1 MSDHSQAPALT
12 VRDDRCAAG
21 PRNACV
27 HTMGAVAS
35 LLPTQGRGEKG
46 VEEGKKEGV
55 RCFCIQTAG
64 RKKTVVKRLF
74 ESGIRSDHTDAV
86 PVLTRCSPCLPAARR
101 GGQVRGPSGAKR
113 LSRSFE
119 KTGGCVK
126 AWRRGS
132 NSQNPTPCGPFV
144 CLRRRRKEIEVEG
157 SLLAPLSV
165 ACRPLQAS
173 FREGS

>member
-1 MSDHSQAPALT
+1 MCSWTAQYLCLHGGNCSKPSSNT
-12 VRDDRCAAG
+12 G
-21 PRNACV
+21 
-27 HTMGAVAS
+27 GE
-35 LLPTQGRGEKG
+35 GRGG
-46 VEEGKKEGV
+46 GRWRGGEEGV
-55 RCFCIQTAG
+55 CCFCIQTAG

-132 NSQNPTPCGPFV
+132 NSQDPSQRGPFV
-144 CLRRRRKEIEVEG
+144 CLRRRRQEIEVEG

-165 ACRPLQAS
+165 ACLALQAS
-173 FREGS
+173 FREGFLR

>member
-1 MSDHSQAPALT
+1 M
-12 VRDDRCAAG
+12 RDDRCAAG
-21 PRNACV
+21 PRNTCV
-27 HTMGAVAS
+27 HTVGAVAS
-35 LLPTQGRGEKG
+35 LLPTQGEREERGG
-46 VEEGKKEGV
+46 EGRGGGV
-55 RCFCIQTAG
+55 RFFCIQTAG

-86 PVLTRCSPCLPAARR
+86 PVLTRCSPCLPAARS

-132 NSQNPTPCGPFV
+132 NSQDPTPCGPFV

-157 SLLAPLSV
+157 GMLAPLSV
-165 ACRPLQAS
+165 ACLTLQAS
-173 FREGS
+173 FREGFLR